1 MKRFFVF
8 SLLFFSTFF
17 LGSIV
22 FSYGVSSPQVLPMTA
37 FAPIVTTT
45 QAPSTTT
52 TIPPTTTTMVV
63 KLAPSKEVKRCPK
76 FEPLFEQYGLL
87 PVETFSYIAW
97 RESRCRTEAI
107 NATWDKNGN
116 MTYHLNKNKTWDSG
130 LLQINSSWK
139 TVVSKICGTKWG
151 DMSVLHDLDCNLR
164 VAKYLLDNGGLA
176 HWGMSEN

>member
-52 TIPPTTTTMVV
+52 TQAPSTTTDHS
-63 KLAPSKEVKRCPK
+63 A
-76 FEPLFEQYGLL
+76 
-87 PVETFSYIAW
+87 
-97 RESRCRTEAI
+97 
-107 NATWDKNGN
+107 D
-116 MTYHLNKNKTWDSG
+116 D
-130 LLQINSSWK
+130 
-139 TVVSKICGTKWG
+139 
-151 DMSVLHDLDCNLR
+151 D
-164 VAKYLLDNGGLA
+164 DNGCETCA
-176 HWGMSEN
+176 F

>member
-52 TIPPTTTTMVV
+52 TQ
-63 KLAPSKEVKRCPK
+63 APSND
-76 FEPLFEQYGLL
+76 
-87 PVETFSYIAW
+87 S
-97 RESRCRTEAI
+97 
-107 NATWDKNGN
+107 
-116 MTYHLNKNKTWDSG
+116 LNHSAD
-130 LLQINSSWK
+130 
-139 TVVSKICGTKWG
+139 
-151 DMSVLHDLDCNLR
+151 DD
-164 VAKYLLDNGGLA
+164 DNGC
-176 HWGMSEN
+176 ETCTF